1 MDSLKTIEEIELVS
15 SFTGAI
21 DIMEKGITK
30 GMALEF
36 IANYLKIP
44 MEQTLAIGDNNNDA
58 TMLKAAK
65 IGIAMENATS
75 LAKNNANEL
84 TDTNLNNG
92 VLKALQKHIG

>member
-1 MDSLKTIEEIELVS
+1 
-15 SFTGAI
+15 
-21 DIMEKGITK
+21 
-30 GMALEF
+30 
-36 IANYLKIP
+36 

-65 IGIAMENATS
+65 IGIAMENATD
-75 LAKNNANEL
+75 LAKNNANDL